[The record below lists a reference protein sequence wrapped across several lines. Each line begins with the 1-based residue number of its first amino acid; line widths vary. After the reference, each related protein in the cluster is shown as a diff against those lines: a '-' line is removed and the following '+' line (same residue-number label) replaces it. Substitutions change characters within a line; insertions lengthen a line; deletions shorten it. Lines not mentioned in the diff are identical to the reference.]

1 MCLLSKLADYVDE
14 EVENYFGT
22 GRKRKEADDAIRRLY
37 RRVSSYDG
45 IFEELE
51 TMSQNKI
58 ATIVRNLV
66 KKDTNVSGLIL

>member
-1 MCLLSKLADYVDE
+1 MSMRRSKTTSALE
-14 EVENYFGT
+14 E
-22 GRKRKEADDAIRRLY
+22 KADDAIRRLY

>member
-22 GRKRKEADDAIRRLY
+22 GRKRKEADDASRRLY